1 MNKRDLSKRI
11 SIYQQINAVLLV
23 YLVRCVK
30 STKSVLWRYLSA
42 VYELV
47 YTIDELSIILTL
59 LTNVTPQNREQIEAQ
74 NHLAVALEHLQSTI
88 QYLEIE
94 MVKTSDL
101 DEILSFYKT
110 SSFLSLNNTSM
121 AIDVWRDAANNYT
134 VKTYNNLKE
143 LKDIQKNLW
152 SVVRDSA
159 AREIWIARRTMV
171 LGVSVL
177 AVVLLAAPV
186 LVVLLQH
193 TLATIQIFTESI
205 ELSTQQLM
213 AEKQKSDMLL
223 SRMLPLPVLRR
234 LRAQRTVPAEH
245 FDAVTIYFSD
255 IVGFTSIAASSTPM
269 EIINMLNMLYRM
281 FDDTIMNY
289 NVYKVETIGDA
300 YMVVSGLPQRNGNR
314 HASEIA
320 DMSLA
325 LMHNVQGARVPHRPH
340 EALRVRAGL
349 NTGPCVAGVV
359 GATMPRY
366 CLFGDTINTASR
378 MESTGEPMK
387 IHISHTTK
395 AALDIIGN
403 YIVESRGLVDVAGKG
418 LMETFWLLGKVGQVQ
433 PESPRCRLQDYDQN
447 ILELLIK

>member
-1 MNKRDLSKRI
+1 LQGTFSITDRWLDDVSPTIVPSSLKTTLYRCREDILNISNMNKRDLSKRI

-59 LTNVTPQNREQIEAQ
+59 LTNVTPQNRGQIEAQ

-171 LGVSVL
+171 LG
-177 AVVLLAAPV
+177 
-186 LVVLLQH
+186 
-193 TLATIQIFTESI
+193 IFTESI

-245 FDAVTIYFSD
+245 FDAVTIYFKCSM
-255 IVGFTSIAASSTPM
+255 T
-269 EIINMLNMLYRM
+269 
-281 FDDTIMNY
+281 
-289 NVYKVETIGDA
+289 
-300 YMVVSGLPQRNGNR
+300 Q
-314 HASEIA
+314 
-320 DMSLA
+320 
-325 LMHNVQGARVPHRPH
+325 
-340 EALRVRAGL
+340 
-349 NTGPCVAGVV
+349 
-359 GATMPRY
+359 
-366 CLFGDTINTASR
+366 
-378 MESTGEPMK
+378 
-387 IHISHTTK
+387 
-395 AALDIIGN
+395 
-403 YIVESRGLVDVAGKG
+403 
-418 LMETFWLLGKVGQVQ
+418 
-433 PESPRCRLQDYDQN
+433 
-447 ILELLIK
+447 